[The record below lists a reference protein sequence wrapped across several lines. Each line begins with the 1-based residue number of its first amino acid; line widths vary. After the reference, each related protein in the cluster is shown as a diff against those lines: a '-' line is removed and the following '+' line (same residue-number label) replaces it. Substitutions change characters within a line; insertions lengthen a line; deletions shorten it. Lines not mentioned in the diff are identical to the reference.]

1 VKARSP
7 SQAPVT
13 LRPKRRSW
21 WPLLLVIVLAVG
33 GYGAV
38 QWFLSPL
45 DTNDTRLRELEVLP
59 GWGASRIAV
68 ALAAEGLIR
77 EAGLF
82 SLYLRVVGL
91 DTAIGE
97 GLYDLSPAM
106 STPELARTLAAGG
119 RPRLVRVTIP
129 EGFRIIDVAERLA
142 EAGLAEVETFMALFT
157 APGDL
162 APEWL
167 PEGATLEGYL
177 FPATYDI
184 PVRSTP
190 EAVAAMMVR
199 RFQQELTNEV
209 RQALAAQGFSVHDWV
224 ILASIVQS
232 EAGTDTEMP
241 IIAGVFR
248 NRLDIGMP
256 LQADPTVAYGFGKRM
271 PELDV
276 PGGDLR
282 RDHPWNT
289 YTRVGLPQGPISN
302 PGRPALLSV
311 LHPQRENA
319 QGERYLFFLHGRNRE
334 FRPNLTLEEH
344 NRDVQ
349 QFLR

>member
-1 VKARSP
+1 VTSSSP
-7 SQAPVT
+7 SQAPLP
-13 LRPKRRSW
+13 LRPKGRRW
-21 WPLLLVIVLAVG
+21 WLLLVILLAAS
-33 GYGAV
+33 GYGGV
-38 QWFLSPL
+38 QWLLSPL
-45 DTNDTRLRELEVLP
+45 DASDTRPRELEVLP

-68 ALAAEGLIR
+68 LLEAQGLIR
-77 EAGLF
+77 EARLF
-82 SLYLRVVGL
+82 ALYLRVLGL

-106 STPELARTLAAGG
+106 STPELAASLAAGG
-119 RPRLVRVTIP
+119 RPRIVRVTIP
-129 EGFRIIDVAERLA
+129 EGFRIVDVAERLA
-142 EAGLAEVETFMALFT
+142 AAGLADAETFMALFT
-157 APGDL
+157 VPGEL

-190 EAVAAMMVR
+190 EAVVAMMVR
-199 RFQQELTNEV
+199 RFQQELSNEA
-209 RQALAAQGFSVHDWV
+209 RQALAAQGFSIHDWV
-224 ILASIVQS
+224 TLASIVQA
-232 EAGTDTEMP
+232 EAGADTEMA

-256 LQADPTVAYGFGKRM
+256 LQADPTVAYGFGQRM

-276 PGGDLR
+276 LAGDLR

-289 YTRVGLPQGPISN
+289 YTRVGLPKGPISN

-311 LHPQRENA
+311 LSPQRENA
-319 QGERYLFFLHGRNRE
+319 QGERYLYFLHGRNRE
-334 FRPNLTLEEH
+334 FRPNLTLEDH
-344 NRDVQ
+344 NHDVQ